1 MFHLLKFTII
11 LIRFLFIVSATNKND
26 RNDRMTNPNNIF
38 YEDLLMIEIS
48 KNFVAL
54 EIELKEICNLIS
66 NSHNDTNEN
75 ILNRTSNMIKIQYLM
90 LKRCFYSLAIK
101 NKRNFLIDR
110 VIYANEECIQE
121 INVYLKEYEEFM
133 TKVLFFEN
141 FINAQIM
148 EIGSYFELSYQKEIS
163 INVYLNKIKEY
174 TDSYIESIKEFL
186 EFNKDF

>member
-54 EIELKEICNLIS
+54 ETELKEICNLIS
-66 NSHNDTNEN
+66 NSRNDTSEN

-110 VIYANEECIQE
+110 IIYANEECIQE
-121 INVYLKEYEEFM
+121 IKGYLKEYEEFM

-148 EIGSYFELSYQKEIS
+148 EIGSYFELSYQIEVS

>member
-66 NSHNDTNEN
+66 NSRNDTSEN

-110 VIYANEECIQE
+110 IIYANEECIQE

-148 EIGSYFELSYQKEIS
+148 EIGSYFELSYQIEVS